1 MVAPPASTPALNSV
15 CRGFDEEHA
24 VSRLVAIAVLSAL
37 AAGAQAE
44 PVRYRFD
51 PTHTFVHF
59 ELSHFGTST
68 IRGRLGPLD
77 GEVEIDRGARRGRV
91 QVEID
96 TSLASTGVPVLD
108 ARLREPDMLSVQAHP
123 KAYLVAERIDID
135 ETGRVRS
142 LRGELTLRGVSL
154 PLTLTA
160 VRFNCYSSPLLRRE
174 VCGGDFEGQLSRGAV
189 GITHSLPFV
198 GDTVRLRVQVEAIR
212 Q

>member
-1 MVAPPASTPALNSV
+1 MSPPRRTCWA
-15 CRGFDEEHA
+15 
-24 VSRLVAIAVLSAL
+24 AL
-37 AAGAQAE
+37 AALALAGPAPAAQAE

-68 IRGRLGPLD
+68 IRGRIGPLD
-77 GEVEIDRGARRGRV
+77 GEVELDRSARRGRV

-96 TSLASTGVPVLD
+96 TSSASTGVAVLD

-123 KAYLVAERIDID
+123 KAYLVADRLEID
-135 ETGRVRS
+135 EAGRVKS
-142 LRGELTLRGVSL
+142 LRGEVTLRGVSQ

-160 VRFNCYSSPLLRRE
+160 LRFSCYTSPLFQRQ
-174 VCGGDFEGQLSRGAV
+174 VCGGDFEGQFNRSTV

-198 GDTVRLRVQVEAIR
+198 SDTVRLLVQVEAIA

>member
-1 MVAPPASTPALNSV
+1 MRRFGAVAL
-15 CRGFDEEHA
+15 
-24 VSRLVAIAVLSAL
+24 LVFGACVPH
-37 AAGAQAE
+37 AQAE
-44 PVRYRFD
+44 PARYRLD

-68 IRGRLGPLD
+68 IRGRLGPLN
-77 GEVEIDRGARRGRV
+77 GEVEIDRSARRGRV

-96 TSLASTGVPVLD
+96 TSLASTGVSVLD

-123 KAYLVAERIDID
+123 LAYWVAERIEID
-135 ETGRVRS
+135 DAGRVKS
-142 LRGELTLRGVSL
+142 LRGEFTLRGVSL

-160 VRFNCYSSPLLRRE
+160 VRFNCYTSPLLRRE
-174 VCGGDFEGQLSRGAV
+174 VCGGDFEGQLSRGAL

-198 GDTVRLRVQVEAIR
+198 SDTVRLLVQVEAIR

>member
-1 MVAPPASTPALNSV
+1 MSFLRRCVPLALS
-15 CRGFDEEHA
+15 
-24 VSRLVAIAVLSAL
+24 LLAL
-37 AAGAQAE
+37 AAQAE

-68 IRGRLGPLD
+68 IRGRIGPLN

-96 TSLASTGVPVLD
+96 TAQAGTGVAVLD

-123 KAYLVAERIDID
+123 KAYLVAERFEFDD
-135 ETGRVRS
+135 AGRVKS
-142 LRGELTLRGVSL
+142 LRGEFTLRGVSQ

-160 VRFNCYSSPLLRRE
+160 LRFNCYTSPLFRRE
-174 VCGGDFEGQLSRGAV
+174 VCGGDFEGTFSRSTV

-198 GDTVRLRVQVEAIR
+198 SDSVRLLVQVEA
-212 Q
+212 

>member
-1 MVAPPASTPALNSV
+1 MRRFGAVAL
-15 CRGFDEEHA
+15 
-24 VSRLVAIAVLSAL
+24 LVFGLCV
-37 AAGAQAE
+37 AAAHAE
-44 PVRYRFD
+44 PARYRFD

-68 IRGRLGPLD
+68 IRGRLGPLN
-77 GEVEIDRGARRGRV
+77 GEVEIDRSARRGRV

-108 ARLREPDMLSVQAHP
+108 VRLREPDMLSVQAHP
-123 KAYLVAERIDID
+123 KAYLVAERIEID
-135 ETGRVRS
+135 DAGRVKS
-142 LRGELTLRGVSL
+142 LRGEFTLRGVSL

-160 VRFNCYSSPLLRRE
+160 VRFNCYTSPLLRRE
-174 VCGGDFEGQLSRGAV
+174 VCGGDFEGQFSRGAV

-198 GDTVRLRVQVEAIR
+198 SDTVRLMVQVEAIR

>member
-1 MVAPPASTPALNSV
+1 MTHRTAFVALLLALV
-15 CRGFDEEHA
+15 FAPH
-24 VSRLVAIAVLSAL
+24 V
-37 AAGAQAE
+37 QAE
-44 PVRYRFD
+44 PARYRFD

-68 IRGRLGPLD
+68 IRGRLGPLN
-77 GEVEIDRGARRGRV
+77 GEVEIDRSARRGRV

-96 TSLASTGVPVLD
+96 TSLASTGVSVLD

-123 KAYLVAERIDID
+123 LAYWVAERIEID
-135 ETGRVRS
+135 DAGRVKS
-142 LRGELTLRGVSL
+142 LRGEFTLRGVSL

-160 VRFNCYSSPLLRRE
+160 VRFNCYTSPLLRRE
-174 VCGGDFEGQLSRGAV
+174 VCGGDFEGQLSRGAL

-198 GDTVRLRVQVEAIR
+198 SDTVRLLVQVEAIR

>member
-1 MVAPPASTPALNSV
+1 MTHRTAFVALLLALV
-15 CRGFDEEHA
+15 FAPH
-24 VSRLVAIAVLSAL
+24 
-37 AAGAQAE
+37 AQAE
-44 PVRYRFD
+44 PARYRFD

-68 IRGRLGPLD
+68 IRGRLGPLN
-77 GEVEIDRGARRGRV
+77 GEVEIDRSARRGRA

-96 TSLASTGVPVLD
+96 TSLASTGVSVLD

-123 KAYLVAERIDID
+123 VAYWVAERIEID
-135 ETGRVRS
+135 DAGRVKS
-142 LRGELTLRGVSL
+142 LRGEFTLRGVSL

-160 VRFNCYSSPLLRRE
+160 VRFNCYTSPLLRRE
-174 VCGGDFEGQLSRGAV
+174 VCGGDFEGQLSRGAL

-198 GDTVRLRVQVEAIR
+198 SDTVRLLVQVEAIR